1 MRDQP
6 SQEPAVPG
14 VAELEAEVAGRP
26 DDVDAW
32 LRLGWAQYGAGH
44 PLPAE
49 QAFERAA
56 ALRPDDP
63 EPSFGLGLALKR
75 QMKKEPAIQAF
86 RRVADLTP
94 RLADRA
100 RASILRRLA
109 LGHINYLERGEW
121 DLEREVWGRA

>member
-1 MRDQP
+1 
-6 SQEPAVPG
+6 

>member
-1 MRDQP
+1 M
-6 SQEPAVPG
+6 
-14 VAELEAEVAGRP
+14 AELEAQVARRP

-32 LRLGWAQYGAGH
+32 LRLGWARYGADH
-44 PLPAE
+44 PIPAE

-63 EPSFGLGLALKR
+63 EPPFGLGLALKR
-75 QMKKEPAIQAF
+75 QVKKEPAIRAF
-86 RRVADLTP
+86 RRAADLTP
-94 RLADRA
+94 SLTDRA